1 MTDLKQRIYSL
12 AQQIADDQDLEIFD
26 VELFGKGK
34 LLLRVTV
41 DKEGGVTLGDCERY
55 SKRLGT
61 LLDIENPLS
70 QSYTL
75 EVTSPGLDRP
85 LRDIHDFE
93 KNKGKL
99 IRIITSEKVENQN
112 FFIGRII
119 NLSGDTITV
128 DANDR
133 EINIPFHSIKK
144 ARLEI
149 ELTCQ
154 KNSV

>member
-12 AQQIADDQDLEIFD
+12 AERVADDQELEIFD
-26 VELFGKGK
+26 VQLLGKGK

-41 DKEGGVTLGDCERY
+41 DKEGGVTLDDCERY

-85 LRDIHDFE
+85 LRGMHDFE
-93 KNKGKL
+93 KNKGRL
-99 IRIITSEKVENQN
+99 VRIITSEKVENQN
-112 FFIGRII
+112 FFIGRIMG
-119 NLSGDTITV
+119 LSGDTVILHV
-128 DANDR
+128 NDH
-133 EINIPFHSIKK
+133 EINIPFHFITK

>member
-1 MTDLKQRIYSL
+1 MTDLKQRITKL
-12 AQQIADDQDLEIFD
+12 AQQVAEDQELEIFE
-26 VELFGKGK
+26 VELLGKGK

-41 DKEGGVTLGDCERY
+41 DKEGGVTLDDCGRY
-55 SKRLGT
+55 SRRLGT

-85 LRDIHDFE
+85 LRGIHDFE
-93 KNKGKL
+93 KNKGRL
-99 IRIITSEKVENQN
+99 VRIITAEKVDNQN

-119 NLSGDTITV
+119 NLSGDTITLR
-128 DANDR
+128 ANDH
-133 EINIPFHSIKK
+133 EINIPFHLITK

>member
-41 DKEGGVTLGDCERY
+41 DKEGGVTLDDCERY
-55 SKRLGT
+55 SRRLGA

>member
-1 MTDLKQRIYSL
+1 MTDLKERITNL
-12 AQQIADDQDLEIFD
+12 AQQVAEDQELEIFE

-41 DKEGGVTLGDCERY
+41 DKEGGVTLDDCERY
-55 SKRLGT
+55 SRRLGT

-85 LRDIHDFE
+85 LRGIHDFE
-93 KNKGKL
+93 KNKGRL
-99 IRIITSEKVENQN
+99 VRIITAEKVENQN

-119 NLSGDTITV
+119 NLTGDTITLRV
-128 DANDR
+128 NDR
-133 EINIPFHSIKK
+133 ETNIPFHFITK

>member
-12 AQQIADDQDLEIFD
+12 AERVADDQELEIFD
-26 VELFGKGK
+26 VQLLGKGK

-41 DKEGGVTLGDCERY
+41 DKEGGVTLDDCERY

-61 LLDIENPLS
+61 LLDIENPLA

-85 LRDIHDFE
+85 LRGMHDFE
-93 KNKGKL
+93 KNKGRL
-99 IRIITSEKVENQN
+99 VRIITSEKVENQN
-112 FFIGRII
+112 FFIGRIMG
-119 NLSGDTITV
+119 LSGDTVTLHV
-128 DANDR
+128 NDH
-133 EINIPFHSIKK
+133 EINVPFHFITK